1 MDKITVAE
9 LATECSVPNQV
20 VLSELKRLGLY
31 VFSPI
36 ATIDLSFAD
45 TIRKKILSQREAEE
59 ARVADAEKKKEA
71 NAAKKLE
78 REKKAAKKP
87 AVEAAPVEA
96 APAPRK
102 GRKVAKPEKPVEIKK
117 PEEEQP
123 RVSLAPRKGR
133 KHYDREVASLVEAA
147 PQAPPKPAELSLVEI
162 AREFFGQTGGVAA
175 TPPVEPE
182 TVEAPPETP
191 AEVGVEAAPPGRS
204 PKRRRPLKAPL
215 HPRKHRPSRPR
226 RPQRTPGPRR
236 SSSRRRRP
244 RSSCAPPRTRW
255 SLPG

>member
-59 ARVADAEKKKEA
+59 ARQAEAEKKKESE
-71 NAAKKLE
+71 AAKKLE

-87 AVEAAPVEA
+87 APTEAPVEA

-102 GRKVAKPEKPVEIKK
+102 GRKVAKPEKPVEVRK

-123 RVSLAPRKGR
+123 KDLAGPAQG
-133 KHYDREVASLVEAA
+133 A
-147 PQAPPKPAELSLVEI
+147 QAL
-162 AREFFGQTGGVAA
+162 
-175 TPPVEPE
+175 
-182 TVEAPPETP
+182 
-191 AEVGVEAAPPGRS
+191 
-204 PKRRRPLKAPL
+204 RP
-215 HPRKHRPSRPR
+215 
-226 RPQRTPGPRR
+226 
-236 SSSRRRRP
+236 
-244 RSSCAPPRTRW
+244 
-255 SLPG
+255 